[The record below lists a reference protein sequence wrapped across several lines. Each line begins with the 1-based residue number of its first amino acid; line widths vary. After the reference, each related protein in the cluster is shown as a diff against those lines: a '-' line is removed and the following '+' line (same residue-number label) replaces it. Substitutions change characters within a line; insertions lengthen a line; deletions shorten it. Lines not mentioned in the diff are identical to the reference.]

1 MYEIELMPKASEDL
15 MWFRKNEQAEI
26 LDGIDANLMYEP
38 TIETPNRKRLRP
50 NQTAEWELRLG
61 KYRVLYDVDEKIRI
75 VSIEAIG
82 LKLGNAFYFQ
92 GKELSR

>member
-1 MYEIELMPKASEDL
+1 MYEIELTPKAREDL
-15 MWFRKNEQAEI
+15 LWFRKNEQTEI
-26 LDGIDANLMYEP
+26 LDGIDENLMYEP
-38 TIETPNRKRLRP
+38 TVETRNRKQLRP
-50 NQTAEWELRLG
+50 NETAEWELRLG

-92 GKELSR
+92 GKEQEI

>member
-1 MYEIELMPKASEDL
+1 LATTTIS
-15 MWFRKNEQAEI
+15 FRFPRDHLIQRH
-26 LDGIDANLMYEP
+26 LQRL
-38 TIETPNRKRLRP
+38 RKRGQDVRAALSFACLDLGEIGLADSRRVR
-50 NQTAEWELRLG
+50 ELRLG

-92 GKELSR
+92 GKEQEI